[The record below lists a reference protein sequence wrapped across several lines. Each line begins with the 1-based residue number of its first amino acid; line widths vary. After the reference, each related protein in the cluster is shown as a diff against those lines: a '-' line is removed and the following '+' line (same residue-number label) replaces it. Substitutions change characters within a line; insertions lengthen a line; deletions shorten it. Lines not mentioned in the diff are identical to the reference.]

1 MEKITNLGPD
11 VILLY
16 TSKEN
21 MERLLN
27 QQVILIVFPTP
38 PPPPPPPPP
47 PRASSSPS
55 SSFHLFLPIL
65 FDDTS
70 FYKKAAI
77 IHNFSS
83 LMERNWLDQALL
95 PRGPLDFYLILFLL
109 LL

>member
-1 MEKITNLGPD
+1 MEKIANLGPD

-38 PPPPPPPPP
+38 PPPPPPP
-47 PRASSSPS
+47 RSSSSPS
-55 SSFHLFLPIL
+55 SSFHLFLSIL

-70 FYKKAAI
+70 FNKKAAI

-83 LMERNWLDQALL
+83 LMERN
-95 PRGPLDFYLILFLL
+95 
-109 LL
+109 